1 MKNLFLAL
9 VILLMS
15 SANSFPQLIDENF
28 DYPAGDSLQ
37 QHGWV
42 TVGSV
47 FTNRMSVTNPGLSF
61 PAYINSGIGNAV
73 TVDTT
78 GQDVYKDFT
87 SSKVSGNIFASFL
100 VNVKT
105 AKAAGDYFVSL
116 LSSTSTTSLA
126 ARVYAKDSLGSI
138 AFGLA
143 KTTETVQYS
152 PFVYSKD
159 STYLIILKYSI
170 NAGSAND
177 SVSLFVFTSSQV
189 IPSSEPLPS
198 IGPKGGSGADL
209 TDAGRFALRQGT
221 SSSSPRVI
229 VDGLFVTTSWDNT
242 ALPVELSSF
251 NYETVKGNVT
261 LHWSTSSETNNAG
274 FEIERMDVTGQIP
287 ASQNGSDDW
296 EVAGFV
302 SGSGNS
308 SSINNYSFTDRNL
321 SSGKYNYR
329 LKQVDY
335 NGNYEYFSLNSDV
348 IIGTPQNFI
357 LGQNYPNPFNP
368 STVINY
374 NIPQDSYVK
383 IKLYDNTGKEVRTL
397 LSGFISAGYNTINFN
412 ASDLASGVYFY
423 NINAGKYTATKKM
436 MLVR

>member
-1 MKNLFLAL
+1 MKKLFLAL

-15 SANSFPQLIDENF
+15 SANSFPQLTDENF

-42 TVGSV
+42 TIGTV
-47 FTNRMSVTNPGLSF
+47 FNNRMTVVSPGLSF
-61 PAYINSGIGNAV
+61 PVYVNSGIGNAV
-73 TVDTT
+73 TIDTN
-78 GQDVYKDFT
+78 GQDVYKDF
-87 SSKVSGNIFASFL
+87 SSPKVSGNIFASFL

-126 ARVYAKDSLGSI
+126 ARVYAKDSLGNI

-159 STYLIILKYSI
+159 STYLMILKYSI

-177 SVSLFVFTSSQV
+177 SVCLFVYNSSQNV
-189 IPSSEPLPS
+189 PSSEPLPS

-221 SSSSPRVI
+221 SSSSPRVT
-229 VDGLFVTTSWDNT
+229 VDGIFVTTSWDNT

-251 NYETVKGNVT
+251 NYETLKGNVT
-261 LHWSTSSETNNAG
+261 LHWTTSSEINNAG
-274 FEIERMDVTGQIP
+274 FDVERSDVNGQI
-287 ASQNGSDDW
+287 SNVWSK
-296 EVAGFV
+296 AGFISGNGTS
-302 SGSGNS
+302 SGS
-308 SSINNYSFTDRNL
+308 INYSFTDNNL

-329 LKQVDY
+329 LKQIDY

-348 IIGTPQNFI
+348 IIATPKNFF

-383 IKLYDNTGKEVRTL
+383 IKLYDNTGREVLTL
-397 LSGFISAGYNTINFN
+397 LSEFISAGYYTINFN
-412 ASDLASGVYFY
+412 ASDLASGIYFY
-423 NINAGKYTATKKM
+423 NINAGEYTATNKM

>member
-1 MKNLFLAL
+1 MKKLFLAL

-15 SANSFPQLIDENF
+15 SANSFPQLTDENF

-42 TVGSV
+42 TIGTV
-47 FTNRMSVTNPGLSF
+47 FNNRMTVVSPGLSF
-61 PAYINSGIGNAV
+61 PVYVNSGIGNAV
-73 TVDTT
+73 TIDTN
-78 GQDVYKDFT
+78 GQDVYKDF
-87 SSKVSGNIFASFL
+87 SSPKVSGNIFASFL

-126 ARVYAKDSLGSI
+126 ARVYAKDSLGNI

-159 STYLIILKYSI
+159 STYLMILKYSI

-177 SVSLFVFTSSQV
+177 SVSLFVYNSSQNV
-189 IPSSEPLPS
+189 PSSEPLPS

-221 SSSSPRVI
+221 SSSSPRVT
-229 VDGLFVTTSWDNT
+229 VDGIFVTTSWDNT

-251 NYETVKGNVT
+251 NYETLKGNVT
-261 LHWSTSSETNNAG
+261 LHWTTSSEINNAG
-274 FEIERMDVTGQIP
+274 FDVERSDVNGQI
-287 ASQNGSDDW
+287 SNVWSK
-296 EVAGFV
+296 AGFISGNGTS
-302 SGSGNS
+302 SGS
-308 SSINNYSFTDRNL
+308 INYSFTDRNL

-329 LKQVDY
+329 LKQIDY

-348 IIGTPQNFI
+348 IIATPKNFF

-383 IKLYDNTGKEVRTL
+383 IKLYDNTGREVRTL
-397 LSGFISAGYNTINFN
+397 LNEFISAGYYTINFN
-412 ASDLASGVYFY
+412 VSDLASGIYFY
-423 NINAGKYTATKKM
+423 NINAGEYTATNKM
-436 MLVR
+436 MLIR

>member
-1 MKNLFLAL
+1 MKKLFLAL

-15 SANSFPQLIDENF
+15 SANSFPQLTDENF

-42 TVGSV
+42 TIGTV
-47 FTNRMSVTNPGLSF
+47 FNNRMTVVSPGLSF
-61 PAYINSGIGNAV
+61 PVYVNSGIGNAV
-73 TVDTT
+73 TIDTN
-78 GQDVYKDFT
+78 GQDVYKDF
-87 SSKVSGNIFASFL
+87 SSPKVSGNIFASFL

-105 AKAAGDYFVSL
+105 AKSSGDYFVSL

-126 ARVYAKDSLGSI
+126 ARVYAKDSLGNI

-159 STYLIILKYSI
+159 STYLMILKYSI

-177 SVSLFVFTSSQV
+177 SVSLFVYNSSQNV
-189 IPSSEPLPS
+189 PSSEPLPS

-221 SSSSPRVI
+221 SSSSPRVT
-229 VDGLFVTTSWDNT
+229 VDGIFVTTSWDNT

-251 NYETVKGNVT
+251 NYETLKGNVT
-261 LHWSTSSETNNAG
+261 LHWSTSSEINNAG
-274 FEIERMDVTGQIP
+274 FDVERSDVNGQI
-287 ASQNGSDDW
+287 SNVWSK
-296 EVAGFV
+296 AGFISGNGTS
-302 SGSGNS
+302 SGS
-308 SSINNYSFTDRNL
+308 INYSFTDNNL

-329 LKQVDY
+329 LKQIDY

-348 IIGTPQNFI
+348 IIATPKNFF

-383 IKLYDNTGKEVRTL
+383 IKLYDNTGREVLTL
-397 LSGFISAGYNTINFN
+397 LNEFISAGYYTINFN
-412 ASDLASGVYFY
+412 VSDLASGIYFY
-423 NINAGKYTATKKM
+423 NINAGEYTATKKM

>member
-15 SANSFPQLIDENF
+15 SANSFPQLTDENF

-42 TVGSV
+42 TIGTV
-47 FTNRMSVTNPGLSF
+47 FNNRMTVVSPGLSF
-61 PAYINSGIGNAV
+61 PVYVNSGIGNAV
-73 TVDTT
+73 TIDTN
-78 GQDVYKDFT
+78 GQDVYKDF
-87 SSKVSGNIFASFL
+87 SSPKVSGNIFASFL

-126 ARVYAKDSLGSI
+126 ARVYAKDSLGNI

-159 STYLIILKYSI
+159 STYLMILKYSI

-177 SVSLFVFTSSQV
+177 SVSLFVYNSSQNV
-189 IPSSEPLPS
+189 PSSEPLPS

-221 SSSSPRVI
+221 SSSSPRVT
-229 VDGLFVTTSWDNT
+229 VDGIFVTTSWDNT

-251 NYETVKGNVT
+251 NYETLKGNVT
-261 LHWSTSSETNNAG
+261 LHWTTSSEINNAG
-274 FEIERMDVTGQIP
+274 FDVERSDVNGQI
-287 ASQNGSDDW
+287 SNVWSK
-296 EVAGFV
+296 AGFISGNGTS
-302 SGSGNS
+302 SGS
-308 SSINNYSFTDRNL
+308 INYSFTDNNL

-329 LKQVDY
+329 LKQIDY

-348 IIGTPQNFI
+348 IIATPKNFF

-383 IKLYDNTGKEVRTL
+383 IKLYDNTGREVLTL
-397 LSGFISAGYNTINFN
+397 LSEFISAGYYTINFN
-412 ASDLASGVYFY
+412 ASDLASGIYFY
-423 NINAGKYTATKKM
+423 NINAGEYTATKKM

>member
-1 MKNLFLAL
+1 MKKLFLAL

-15 SANSFPQLIDENF
+15 SANSFPQLTDENF

-42 TVGSV
+42 TIGTV
-47 FTNRMSVTNPGLSF
+47 FNNRMTVVSPGLSF
-61 PAYINSGIGNAV
+61 PVYVNSGIGNAV
-73 TVDTT
+73 TIDTN
-78 GQDVYKDFT
+78 GQDVYKDF
-87 SSKVSGNIFASFL
+87 SSPKVSGNIFASFL

-126 ARVYAKDSLGSI
+126 ARVYAKDSLGNI

-159 STYLIILKYSI
+159 STYLMILKYSI

-177 SVSLFVFTSSQV
+177 SVSLFVYNSSQIV
-189 IPSSEPLPS
+189 PSSEPLPS

-221 SSSSPRVI
+221 SSSSPRVT
-229 VDGLFVTTSWDNT
+229 VDGIFVTTSWDNT

-251 NYETVKGNVT
+251 NYETLKGNVT
-261 LHWSTSSETNNAG
+261 LHWTTSSEINNAG
-274 FEIERMDVTGQIP
+274 FDVERSDVNGQI
-287 ASQNGSDDW
+287 SNVWSK
-296 EVAGFV
+296 AGFISGNGTS
-302 SGSGNS
+302 SGS
-308 SSINNYSFTDRNL
+308 INYSFTDRNL

-329 LKQVDY
+329 LKQIDY

-348 IIGTPQNFI
+348 IIGTPQNFF

-383 IKLYDNTGKEVRTL
+383 IKLYDNTGREVLTL
-397 LSGFISAGYNTINFN
+397 LNEFISAGYYTINFN
-412 ASDLASGVYFY
+412 VSDLASGIYFY
-423 NINAGKYTATKKM
+423 NINAGEYTATNKM
-436 MLVR
+436 MLIR

>member
-15 SANSFPQLIDENF
+15 SANSFPQLTDENF

-42 TVGSV
+42 TIGTV
-47 FTNRMSVTNPGLSF
+47 FNNRMTVVSPGLSF
-61 PAYINSGIGNAV
+61 PVYVNSGIGNAV
-73 TVDTT
+73 TIDTN
-78 GQDVYKDFT
+78 GQDVYKDF
-87 SSKVSGNIFASFL
+87 SSPKVSGNIFASFL

-126 ARVYAKDSLGSI
+126 ARVYAKDSLGNI

-159 STYLIILKYSI
+159 STYLMILKYSI

-177 SVSLFVFTSSQV
+177 SVSLFVYNSSQNV
-189 IPSSEPLPS
+189 PSSEPLPS

-221 SSSSPRVI
+221 SSSSPRVT
-229 VDGLFVTTSWDNT
+229 VDGIFVTTSWDNT

-251 NYETVKGNVT
+251 NYETLKGNVT
-261 LHWSTSSETNNAG
+261 LHWTTSSEINNAG
-274 FEIERMDVTGQIP
+274 FEVERSDVNGQITDGW
-287 ASQNGSDDW
+287 SRVGFISGNGTS
-296 EVAGFV
+296 
-302 SGSGNS
+302 SGS
-308 SSINNYSFTDRNL
+308 INYSFTDRNL

-329 LKQVDY
+329 LKQIDY
-335 NGNYEYFSLNSDV
+335 NGNYEYFSLNSYV
-348 IIGTPQNFI
+348 IIATPKNFF

-383 IKLYDNTGKEVRTL
+383 IKLYDNTGREVLTL
-397 LSGFISAGYNTINFN
+397 LSEFISAGYYTINFN
-412 ASDLASGVYFY
+412 VSDLASGIYFY
-423 NINAGKYTATKKM
+423 NINAGEYTATNKM

>member
-1 MKNLFLAL
+1 MKKLFLAL

-15 SANSFPQLIDENF
+15 SANSFPQLTDENF

-42 TVGSV
+42 TIGTV
-47 FTNRMSVTNPGLSF
+47 FNNRMTVVSPGLSF
-61 PAYINSGIGNAV
+61 PVYVNSGIGNAV
-73 TVDTT
+73 TIDTN
-78 GQDVYKDFT
+78 GQDVYKDF
-87 SSKVSGNIFASFL
+87 SSPKVSGNIFASFL

-105 AKAAGDYFVSL
+105 AKSSGDYFVSL

-126 ARVYAKDSLGSI
+126 ARVYAKDSLGNI

-159 STYLIILKYSI
+159 STYLMILKYSI

-177 SVSLFVFTSSQV
+177 SVSLFVYNSSQNV
-189 IPSSEPLPS
+189 PSSEPLPS

-221 SSSSPRVI
+221 SSSSPRVT
-229 VDGLFVTTSWDNT
+229 VDGIFVTTSWDNT

-251 NYETVKGNVT
+251 NYETLKGNVT
-261 LHWSTSSETNNAG
+261 LHWTTSSEINNAG
-274 FEIERMDVTGQIP
+274 FDVERSDVNGQI
-287 ASQNGSDDW
+287 SNVWSK
-296 EVAGFV
+296 AGFISGNGTS
-302 SGSGNS
+302 SGS
-308 SSINNYSFTDRNL
+308 INYSFTDNNL

-329 LKQVDY
+329 LKQIDY

-348 IIGTPQNFI
+348 IIATPKNFF

-383 IKLYDNTGKEVRTL
+383 IKLYDNTGREVRTL
-397 LSGFISAGYNTINFN
+397 LSEFISAGYYTINFN
-412 ASDLASGVYFY
+412 VSDLASGIYFY
-423 NINAGKYTATKKM
+423 NINAGEYTATNKM

>member
-1 MKNLFLAL
+1 MKKLFLAL

-15 SANSFPQLIDENF
+15 SANSFPQLTDENF

-42 TVGSV
+42 TIGTV
-47 FTNRMSVTNPGLSF
+47 FNNRMTVVSPGLSF
-61 PAYINSGIGNAV
+61 PVYVNSGIGNAV
-73 TVDTT
+73 TIDTN
-78 GQDVYKDFT
+78 GQDVYKDF
-87 SSKVSGNIFASFL
+87 SSPKVSGNIFASFL

-126 ARVYAKDSLGSI
+126 ARVYAKDSLGNI

-159 STYLIILKYSI
+159 STYLMILKYSI
-170 NAGSAND
+170 NSGSAND
-177 SVSLFVFTSSQV
+177 SVSLFVYNSSQNV
-189 IPSSEPLPS
+189 PSSEPLPS

-221 SSSSPRVI
+221 SSSSPRVT
-229 VDGLFVTTSWDNT
+229 VDGIFVTTSWDNT

-251 NYETVKGNVT
+251 NYETLKGNVT
-261 LHWSTSSETNNAG
+261 LHWTTSSEINNAG
-274 FEIERMDVTGQIP
+274 FDVERSDVNGQI
-287 ASQNGSDDW
+287 SNVWSK
-296 EVAGFV
+296 AGFISGNGTS
-302 SGSGNS
+302 SGS
-308 SSINNYSFTDRNL
+308 INYSFTDNNL

-329 LKQVDY
+329 LKQIDY

-348 IIGTPQNFI
+348 IIATPKNFF

-374 NIPQDSYVK
+374 NIQLQK
-383 IKLYDNTGKEVRTL
+383 R
-397 LSGFISAGYNTINFN
+397 
-412 ASDLASGVYFY
+412 
-423 NINAGKYTATKKM
+423 
-436 MLVR
+436 

>member
-1 MKNLFLAL
+1 MKKLFLAL

-15 SANSFPQLIDENF
+15 SANSFPQLTDENF

-42 TVGSV
+42 TIGTV
-47 FTNRMSVTNPGLSF
+47 FNNRMTVVSPGLSF
-61 PAYINSGIGNAV
+61 PVYVNSGIGNAV
-73 TVDTT
+73 TIDTN
-78 GQDVYKDFT
+78 GQDVYKDF
-87 SSKVSGNIFASFL
+87 SSPKVSGNIFASFL

-126 ARVYAKDSLGSI
+126 ARVYAKDSLGNI

-159 STYLIILKYSI
+159 STYLMILKYSI

-177 SVSLFVFTSSQV
+177 SVSLFVYNSSQNV
-189 IPSSEPLPS
+189 PSSEPLPS

-221 SSSSPRVI
+221 SSSSPRVT
-229 VDGLFVTTSWDNT
+229 VDGIFVTTSWDNT

-251 NYETVKGNVT
+251 NYETLKGNVT
-261 LHWSTSSETNNAG
+261 LHWTTSSEINNAG
-274 FEIERMDVTGQIP
+274 FDVERSDVNGQI
-287 ASQNGSDDW
+287 SNVWSK
-296 EVAGFV
+296 AGFISGNGTS
-302 SGSGNS
+302 SGS
-308 SSINNYSFTDRNL
+308 INYSFTDNNL

-329 LKQVDY
+329 LKQIDY

-348 IIGTPQNFI
+348 IIATPKNFF

-383 IKLYDNTGKEVRTL
+383 IKLYDNTGREVLTL
-397 LSGFISAGYNTINFN
+397 LSEFISAGYYTINFN
-412 ASDLASGVYFY
+412 VSDLASGIYFY
-423 NINAGKYTATKKM
+423 NINAGEYTATNKM
-436 MLVR
+436 MLIR

>member
-1 MKNLFLAL
+1 MKKLFLAL

-15 SANSFPQLIDENF
+15 SANSFPQLTDENF

-42 TVGSV
+42 TIGTV
-47 FTNRMSVTNPGLSF
+47 FNNRMTVVSPGLSF
-61 PAYINSGIGNAV
+61 PVYVNSGIGNAV
-73 TVDTT
+73 TIDTN
-78 GQDVYKDFT
+78 GQDVYKDF
-87 SSKVSGNIFASFL
+87 SSPKVSGNIFASFL

-126 ARVYAKDSLGSI
+126 ARVYAKDSLGNI

-159 STYLIILKYSI
+159 STYLMILKYSI

-177 SVSLFVFTSSQV
+177 SVSLFVYNSSQNV
-189 IPSSEPLPS
+189 PSSEPLPS

-221 SSSSPRVI
+221 SSSSPRVT
-229 VDGLFVTTSWDNT
+229 VDGIFVTTSWDNT

-251 NYETVKGNVT
+251 NYETLKGNVT
-261 LHWSTSSETNNAG
+261 LHWTTSSEINNAG
-274 FEIERMDVTGQIP
+274 FDVERSDVNGQI
-287 ASQNGSDDW
+287 SNVWSK
-296 EVAGFV
+296 AGFISGNGTS
-302 SGSGNS
+302 SGS
-308 SSINNYSFTDRNL
+308 INYSFTDNNL

-329 LKQVDY
+329 LKQIDY

-348 IIGTPQNFI
+348 IIATPKNFF

-383 IKLYDNTGKEVRTL
+383 IKLYDNTGREVRTL
-397 LSGFISAGYNTINFN
+397 LSEFISAGYYTINFN
-412 ASDLASGVYFY
+412 VSDLASGIYFY
-423 NINAGKYTATKKM
+423 NINAGEYTATKKM

>member
-1 MKNLFLAL
+1 MKKLFLAL

-15 SANSFPQLIDENF
+15 SANSFPQLTDENF

-42 TVGSV
+42 TIGTV
-47 FTNRMSVTNPGLSF
+47 FNNRMTVVSPGLSF
-61 PAYINSGIGNAV
+61 PVYVNSGIGNAV
-73 TVDTT
+73 TIDTN
-78 GQDVYKDFT
+78 GQDVYKDF
-87 SSKVSGNIFASFL
+87 SSPKVSGNIFASFL

-126 ARVYAKDSLGSI
+126 ARVYAKDSLGNI

-159 STYLIILKYSI
+159 STYLMILKYSI

-177 SVSLFVFTSSQV
+177 SVSLFVYNSSQNV
-189 IPSSEPLPS
+189 PSSEPLPS

-221 SSSSPRVI
+221 SSSSPRVT
-229 VDGLFVTTSWDNT
+229 VDGIFVTTSWDNT

-251 NYETVKGNVT
+251 NYETLKGNVT
-261 LHWSTSSETNNAG
+261 LHWTTSSEINNAG
-274 FEIERMDVTGQIP
+274 FDVERSDVNGQI
-287 ASQNGSDDW
+287 SNVWSK
-296 EVAGFV
+296 AGFISGNGTS
-302 SGSGNS
+302 SGS
-308 SSINNYSFTDRNL
+308 INYSFTDNNL

-329 LKQVDY
+329 LKQIDY
-335 NGNYEYFSLNSDV
+335 NGNHEYFSLNSDV
-348 IIGTPQNFI
+348 IIATPKNFF

-383 IKLYDNTGKEVRTL
+383 IKLYDNTGREVRTL
-397 LSGFISAGYNTINFN
+397 LSEFISAGYYTINFN
-412 ASDLASGVYFY
+412 VSDLASGIYFY
-423 NINAGKYTATKKM
+423 NINAGEYTATNKM

>member
-28 DYPAGDSLQ
+28 DYTAGDSLQ

-42 TVGSV
+42 TIGSV
-47 FTNRMSVTNPGLSF
+47 FNNRMTVVSPGLSF
-61 PAYINSGIGNAV
+61 PAYVNSGIGNAV

-87 SSKVSGNIFASFL
+87 SPKVSGNIFASFL

-126 ARVYAKDSLGSI
+126 ARVFAKDSLGNI

-159 STYLIILKYSI
+159 STYLMILKYSV

-177 SVSLFVFTSSQV
+177 SVSLFVFTSSQI

-198 IGPKGGSGADL
+198 LGPKGGSGADL

-221 SSSSPRVI
+221 SSSSPRVT
-229 VDGLFVTTSWDNT
+229 VDGIFVTTSWDNT

-251 NYETVKGNVT
+251 NYETLKGNVT
-261 LHWSTSSETNNAG
+261 LHWSTSSEINNAG
-274 FEIERMDVTGQIP
+274 FDVERSDANGQI
-287 ASQNGSDDW
+287 SDGW
-296 EVAGFV
+296 IRVGFI
-302 SGSGNS
+302 SGNGNS
-308 SSINNYSFTDRNL
+308 SVSINYSFTDNNL
-321 SSGKYNYR
+321 PSGKYNYR
-329 LKQVDY
+329 LKQIDY

-348 IIGTPQNFI
+348 IITTPQNFF

-383 IKLYDNTGKEVRTL
+383 IKLYDNTGREVRTL
-397 LSGFISAGYNTINFN
+397 LNEFISAGYYTINFN
-412 ASDLASGVYFY
+412 ASDLASGIYFC
-423 NINAGKYTATKKM
+423 NIKAGKYTATKKM

>member
-1 MKNLFLAL
+1 MKKLFLAL

-15 SANSFPQLIDENF
+15 SANSFPQLTDENF

-42 TVGSV
+42 TIGTV
-47 FTNRMSVTNPGLSF
+47 FNNRMTVVSPGLSF
-61 PAYINSGIGNAV
+61 PVYVNSGIGNAV
-73 TVDTT
+73 TIDTN
-78 GQDVYKDFT
+78 GQDVYKDF
-87 SSKVSGNIFASFL
+87 SSPKVSGNIFASFL

-126 ARVYAKDSLGSI
+126 ARVYAKDSLGNI

-159 STYLIILKYSI
+159 STYLMILKYSI

-177 SVSLFVFTSSQV
+177 SVSLFVYNSSQNV
-189 IPSSEPLPS
+189 PSSEPLPS

-221 SSSSPRVI
+221 SSSSPRVT
-229 VDGLFVTTSWDNT
+229 VDGIFVTTSWDNT

-251 NYETVKGNVT
+251 NYETLKGNVT
-261 LHWSTSSETNNAG
+261 LHWTTSSEINNAG
-274 FEIERMDVTGQIP
+274 FDVERSDVNGQI
-287 ASQNGSDDW
+287 SNVWSK
-296 EVAGFV
+296 AGFISGNGTS
-302 SGSGNS
+302 SGS
-308 SSINNYSFTDRNL
+308 INYSFTDNNL

-329 LKQVDY
+329 LKQIDY

-348 IIGTPQNFI
+348 IIATPKNFF

-383 IKLYDNTGKEVRTL
+383 IKLYDNTGREVRTL
-397 LSGFISAGYNTINFN
+397 LNEFISAGYYTINFN
-412 ASDLASGVYFY
+412 VSDLASGIYFY
-423 NINAGKYTATKKM
+423 NINAGEYTATKKM

>member
-1 MKNLFLAL
+1 MKKLFLAL

-15 SANSFPQLIDENF
+15 SANSFPQLTDENF

-42 TVGSV
+42 TIGTV
-47 FTNRMSVTNPGLSF
+47 FNNRMTVVSPGLSF
-61 PAYINSGIGNAV
+61 PVYVNSGIGNAV
-73 TVDTT
+73 TIDTN
-78 GQDVYKDFT
+78 GQDVYKDF
-87 SSKVSGNIFASFL
+87 SSPKVSGNIFASFL

-126 ARVYAKDSLGSI
+126 ARVYAKDSLGNI

-159 STYLIILKYSI
+159 STYLMILKYSI

-177 SVSLFVFTSSQV
+177 SVSLFVYNSSQNV
-189 IPSSEPLPS
+189 PSSEPLPS

-221 SSSSPRVI
+221 SSSSPRVT
-229 VDGLFVTTSWDNT
+229 VDGIFVTTSWDNT

-251 NYETVKGNVT
+251 NYETLKGNVT
-261 LHWSTSSETNNAG
+261 LHWTTSSEINNAG
-274 FEIERMDVTGQIP
+274 FDVERSDVNGQI
-287 ASQNGSDDW
+287 SNVWSK
-296 EVAGFV
+296 AGFISGNGTS
-302 SGSGNS
+302 SGS
-308 SSINNYSFTDRNL
+308 INYSFTDNNL

-329 LKQVDY
+329 LKQIDY

-348 IIGTPQNFI
+348 IIATPKNFF

-383 IKLYDNTGKEVRTL
+383 IKLYDNTGREVLTL
-397 LSGFISAGYNTINFN
+397 LSEFISAGYYTINFN
-412 ASDLASGVYFY
+412 ASDLASGIYFY
-423 NINAGKYTATKKM
+423 NINAGEYTAT
-436 MLVR
+436 

>member
-1 MKNLFLAL
+1 MKKLFLAL

-15 SANSFPQLIDENF
+15 SANSFPQLTDENF

-42 TVGSV
+42 TIGTV
-47 FTNRMSVTNPGLSF
+47 FNNRMTVVSPGLSF
-61 PAYINSGIGNAV
+61 PVYVNSGIGNAV
-73 TVDTT
+73 TIDTN
-78 GQDVYKDFT
+78 GQDVYKDF
-87 SSKVSGNIFASFL
+87 SSPKVSGNIFASFL

-126 ARVYAKDSLGSI
+126 ARVYAKDSLGNI

-159 STYLIILKYSI
+159 STYLMILKYSI

-177 SVSLFVFTSSQV
+177 SVSLFVYNSSQNV
-189 IPSSEPLPS
+189 PSSEPLPS

-221 SSSSPRVI
+221 SSSSPRVT
-229 VDGLFVTTSWDNT
+229 VDGIFVTTSWDNT

-251 NYETVKGNVT
+251 NYETLKGNVT
-261 LHWSTSSETNNAG
+261 LHWTTSSEINNAG
-274 FEIERMDVTGQIP
+274 FDVERSDVNGQI
-287 ASQNGSDDW
+287 SNVWSK
-296 EVAGFV
+296 AGFISGNGTS
-302 SGSGNS
+302 SGS
-308 SSINNYSFTDRNL
+308 INYSFTDNNL

-329 LKQVDY
+329 LKQIDY

-348 IIGTPQNFI
+348 IIATPKNFF

-383 IKLYDNTGKEVRTL
+383 IKLYDNTGREVRTL
-397 LSGFISAGYNTINFN
+397 LSEFISAGYYTINFN
-412 ASDLASGVYFY
+412 VSDLASGIYFY
-423 NINAGKYTATKKM
+423 NINAGEYTATNKM
-436 MLVR
+436 MLIR

>member
-1 MKNLFLAL
+1 MKKLFLAL

-15 SANSFPQLIDENF
+15 SANSFPQLTDENF

-42 TVGSV
+42 TIGTV
-47 FTNRMSVTNPGLSF
+47 FNNRMTVVSPGLSF
-61 PAYINSGIGNAV
+61 PVYVNSGIGNAV
-73 TVDTT
+73 TIDTN
-78 GQDVYKDFT
+78 GQDVYKDF
-87 SSKVSGNIFASFL
+87 SSPKVSGNIFASFL

-126 ARVYAKDSLGSI
+126 ARVYAKDSLGNI

-159 STYLIILKYSI
+159 STYLMILKYSI

-177 SVSLFVFTSSQV
+177 SVSLFVYNSSQNV
-189 IPSSEPLPS
+189 PSSEPLPS

-221 SSSSPRVI
+221 SSSSPRVT
-229 VDGLFVTTSWDNT
+229 VDGIFVTTSWDNT

-251 NYETVKGNVT
+251 NYETLKGNVT
-261 LHWSTSSETNNAG
+261 LHWTTSSEINNAG
-274 FEIERMDVTGQIP
+274 FDVERSDVNGQI
-287 ASQNGSDDW
+287 SNVWSK
-296 EVAGFV
+296 AGFISGNGTS
-302 SGSGNS
+302 SGS
-308 SSINNYSFTDRNL
+308 INYSFTDNNL

-329 LKQVDY
+329 LKQIDY

-348 IIGTPQNFI
+348 IIATPKNFF

-383 IKLYDNTGKEVRTL
+383 IKLYDNTGREVLTL
-397 LSGFISAGYNTINFN
+397 LNEFISAGYYTINFN
-412 ASDLASGVYFY
+412 VSDLASGIYFY
-423 NINAGKYTATKKM
+423 NINAGEYTATKKM

>member
-1 MKNLFLAL
+1 MKKLFLAL

-15 SANSFPQLIDENF
+15 SANSFPQLTDENF

-42 TVGSV
+42 TIGTV
-47 FTNRMSVTNPGLSF
+47 FNNRMTVVSPGLSF
-61 PAYINSGIGNAV
+61 PVYVNSGIGNAV
-73 TVDTT
+73 TIDTN
-78 GQDVYKDFT
+78 GQDVYKDF
-87 SSKVSGNIFASFL
+87 SSPKVSGNIFASFL

-126 ARVYAKDSLGSI
+126 ARVYAKDSLGNI

-159 STYLIILKYSI
+159 STYLMILKYSI

-177 SVSLFVFTSSQV
+177 SVSLFVFTSSQI

-221 SSSSPRVI
+221 SSSSPRVT
-229 VDGLFVTTSWDNT
+229 VDGIFVTTSWDNT

-251 NYETVKGNVT
+251 NYETLKGNVT
-261 LHWSTSSETNNAG
+261 LHWTTSSEINNAG
-274 FEIERMDVTGQIP
+274 FDVERSDVNGQI
-287 ASQNGSDDW
+287 SDGW
-296 EVAGFV
+296 NRVGFI
-302 SGSGNS
+302 SGNGNS
-308 SSINNYSFTDRNL
+308 SVSINYSFTDNNL
-321 SSGKYNYR
+321 PSGKYNYR
-329 LKQVDY
+329 LKQIDY

-348 IIGTPQNFI
+348 IIATPKNFF

-374 NIPQDSYVK
+374 NIPQNSYVK
-383 IKLYDNTGKEVRTL
+383 IKLYDNTGREVLTL
-397 LSGFISAGYNTINFN
+397 LSEFISAGYYTINFN
-412 ASDLASGVYFY
+412 ASDLASGIYFY
-423 NINAGKYTATKKM
+423 NINAGEYTATKKM

>member
-1 MKNLFLAL
+1 MKKLFLAL

-15 SANSFPQLIDENF
+15 SANSFPQLTDENF

-42 TVGSV
+42 TIGTV
-47 FTNRMSVTNPGLSF
+47 FNNRMTVVSPGLSF
-61 PAYINSGIGNAV
+61 PIYVNSGIGNAV
-73 TVDTT
+73 TIDTT
-78 GQDVYKDFT
+78 GQDVYKDF
-87 SSKVSGNIFASFL
+87 SSPKVSGNIFASFL

-126 ARVYAKDSLGSI
+126 ARVYAKDSLGNI

-159 STYLIILKYSI
+159 STYLMILKYSI
-170 NAGSAND
+170 NSGSAND
-177 SVSLFVFTSSQV
+177 SVSLFVYNSSQNV
-189 IPSSEPLPS
+189 PSSEPLPS

-221 SSSSPRVI
+221 SSSSPRVT
-229 VDGLFVTTSWDNT
+229 VDGIFVTTSWDNT

-251 NYETVKGNVT
+251 NYETLKGNVT
-261 LHWSTSSETNNAG
+261 LHWTTSSEINNAG
-274 FEIERMDVTGQIP
+274 FDVERSDVNGQI
-287 ASQNGSDDW
+287 SNVWSK
-296 EVAGFV
+296 AGFISGNGTS
-302 SGSGNS
+302 SGS
-308 SSINNYSFTDRNL
+308 INYSFTDNNL

-329 LKQVDY
+329 LKQIDY

-348 IIGTPQNFI
+348 IIATPKNFF

-383 IKLYDNTGKEVRTL
+383 IKLYDNTGREVRTL
-397 LSGFISAGYNTINFN
+397 LSEFISAGYYTINFN
-412 ASDLASGVYFY
+412 VSDLASGIYFY
-423 NINAGKYTATKKM
+423 NINAGEYTATNKM
-436 MLVR
+436 MLIR

>member
-1 MKNLFLAL
+1 MKKLFLAL

-15 SANSFPQLIDENF
+15 SANSFPQLTDENF

-42 TVGSV
+42 TIGTV
-47 FTNRMSVTNPGLSF
+47 FNNRMTVVSPGLSF
-61 PAYINSGIGNAV
+61 PVYVNSGIGNAV
-73 TVDTT
+73 TIDTN
-78 GQDVYKDFT
+78 GQDVYKDF
-87 SSKVSGNIFASFL
+87 SSPKVSGNIFASFL

-126 ARVYAKDSLGSI
+126 ARVYAKDSLGNI

-159 STYLIILKYSI
+159 STYLMILKYSI

-177 SVSLFVFTSSQV
+177 SVSLFVYNSSQNV
-189 IPSSEPLPS
+189 PSSEPLPS

-221 SSSSPRVI
+221 SSSSPRVT
-229 VDGLFVTTSWDNT
+229 VDGIFVTTSWDNT

-251 NYETVKGNVT
+251 NYETLKGNVT
-261 LHWSTSSETNNAG
+261 LHWTTSSEINNAG
-274 FEIERMDVTGQIP
+274 FDVERSDVNGQI
-287 ASQNGSDDW
+287 SNVWSK
-296 EVAGFV
+296 AGFISGNGTS
-302 SGSGNS
+302 SGS
-308 SSINNYSFTDRNL
+308 INYSFTDNNL

-329 LKQVDY
+329 LKQIDY

-348 IIGTPQNFI
+348 IIATPKNFF

-383 IKLYDNTGKEVRTL
+383 IKLYDNTGREVRTL
-397 LSGFISAGYNTINFN
+397 LSEFISAGYYTINFN
-412 ASDLASGVYFY
+412 ASDLASGIYFY
-423 NINAGKYTATKKM
+423 NINAGEYTATNKM

>member
-15 SANSFPQLIDENF
+15 STNSFPQLTDENF

-42 TVGSV
+42 TIGTV
-47 FTNRMSVTNPGLSF
+47 FNNRMTVVSPGLSF
-61 PAYINSGIGNAV
+61 PVYVNSGIGNAV
-73 TVDTT
+73 TIDTT
-78 GQDVYKDFT
+78 GQDVYKDF
-87 SSKVSGNIFASFL
+87 SSPKVSGNIFASFL

-105 AKAAGDYFVSL
+105 AKSSGDYFVSL

-126 ARVYAKDSLGSI
+126 ARVYAKDSLGNI

-159 STYLIILKYSI
+159 STYLMILKYSI

-177 SVSLFVFTSSQV
+177 SVSLFVYNSSQNV
-189 IPSSEPLPS
+189 PSSEPLPS

-221 SSSSPRVI
+221 SSSSPRVT
-229 VDGLFVTTSWDNT
+229 VDGIFVTTSWDNT

-251 NYETVKGNVT
+251 NYETLKGNVT
-261 LHWSTSSETNNAG
+261 LHWTTSSEINNAG
-274 FEIERMDVTGQIP
+274 FDVERSDVNGQI
-287 ASQNGSDDW
+287 SNVWSK
-296 EVAGFV
+296 AGFISGNGTS
-302 SGSGNS
+302 SGS
-308 SSINNYSFTDRNL
+308 INYSFTDNNL

-329 LKQVDY
+329 LKQIDY

-348 IIGTPQNFI
+348 IIATPKNFF

-383 IKLYDNTGKEVRTL
+383 IKLYDNTGREVRTL
-397 LSGFISAGYNTINFN
+397 LNEFISAGYYTINFN
-412 ASDLASGVYFY
+412 ASDLASGIYFY
-423 NINAGKYTATKKM
+423 NINAGEYTATNKM